1 MQDRLGDKVRLLH
14 VIDAI
19 NEIECYLQDTDL
31 EHFVK
36 NSMMFNATLRQLEII
51 GEASNRLSEK
61 ILLNNPE
68 IPWARIIGLR
78 NLVIHEY
85 FGIDDFTIW
94 NVIKINLPDL
104 KVKILA
110 ILEQDEF

>member
-14 VIDAI
+14 IVDAV
-19 NEIECYLQDTDL
+19 NEIENYIDGVDL
-31 EHFVK
+31 DHFVK
-36 NSMMFNATLRQLEII
+36 NSMMFNASLRQLEII

-61 ILLNNPE
+61 ILLDNPE

-94 NVIKINLPDL
+94 NIIKINLPDL
-104 KVKILA
+104 KEKI
-110 ILEQDEF
+110 IIVLENIE

>member
-14 VIDAI
+14 IIDAI
-19 NEIECYLQDTDL
+19 NEIEDYLQDVDL
-31 EHFVK
+31 DHFVK

-51 GEASNRLSEK
+51 GEASNRLSENV
-61 ILLNNPE
+61 LNKSTD

-94 NVIKINLPDL
+94 NVIKINLPVL
-104 KVKILA
+104 KAKIEVL
-110 ILEQDEF
+110 ISEID

>member
-1 MQDRLGDKVRLLH
+1 MQDRLGDKVRLHH

-19 NEIECYLQDTDL
+19 NEIENYIQDTNL
-31 EHFVK
+31 ENFVK

-61 ILLNNPE
+61 MILDNSS

-104 KVKILA
+104 KIKISE
-110 ILEQDEF
+110 ILEKDNF

>member
-1 MQDRLGDKVRLLH
+1 MPDRLGDKIRLLH
-14 VIDAI
+14 ILDAI
-19 NEIECYLQDTDL
+19 GEIEVYTEGVDIDT
-31 EHFVK
+31 FIN

-51 GEASNRLSEK
+51 GEASNRLSES
-61 ILLNNPE
+61 ILINNPK

-104 KVKILA
+104 KSRVAELVET
-110 ILEQDEF
+110 LN

>member
-1 MQDRLGDKVRLLH
+1 MPDRLGDKVRLMHIL
-14 VIDAI
+14 DAI
-19 NEIECYLQDTDL
+19 AEIETYIKDVDIDT
-31 EHFVK
+31 FIN

-51 GEASNRLSEK
+51 GEASNRLSEN
-61 ILLNNPE
+61 LMLNSPN

-94 NVIKINLPDL
+94 NVIKINLPTL
-104 KVKILA
+104 KENVALLLA
-110 ILEQDEF
+110 QIT

>member
-19 NEIECYLQDTDL
+19 NEIENYLQDVDL

-36 NSMMFNATLRQLEII
+36 NSMMFNATLRQLEVI

-61 ILLNNPE
+61 LLLNNPE

-78 NLVIHEY
+78 NLVIH
-85 FGIDDFTIW
+85 
-94 NVIKINLPDL
+94 
-104 KVKILA
+104 
-110 ILEQDEF
+110 